1 MELNKVDYH
10 LELRRE
16 KDRQRILEVS
26 DKEELILN
34 S

>member
-1 MELNKVDYH
+1 MELIKVDDH
-10 LELRRE
+10 LEIRRE
-16 KDRQRILEVS
+16 KDRQRRSEVS

>member
-1 MELNKVDYH
+1 MELIKVDYH
-10 LELRRE
+10 LEIRRE
-16 KDRQRILEVS
+16 KDRQRRSEVS